1 MRWGLLAA
9 HCTGEEN
16 EAEITILFGLDASE
30 LLLGRREVCPILDLK
45 IQPTHNTKWLSK
57 FLLIWL

>member
-9 HCTGEEN
+9 HFTGEEN
-16 EAEITILFGLDASE
+16 EAEITILFGLDTSE

-45 IQPTHNTKWLSK
+45 IQPTYT
-57 FLLIWL
+57 